1 MATATG
7 RGSGQ
12 SPANVTRFLKGID
25 FPAQKKD
32 LVQHARKNQAE
43 KDVMDLIQNME
54 EKEYASMADVMKSY
68 GNEPH
73 RTSGKESQPSKSRGQ
88 AKPQAKSQAKSQAHH
103 K

>member
-1 MATATG
+1 MATASG

-32 LVQHARKNQAE
+32 LIQHAKKNQAE

-54 EKEYASMADVMKSY
+54 ERDYESMADVMKSY
-68 GNEPH
+68 GKEPH
-73 RTSGKESQPSKSRGQ
+73 RTSGKESTSKESTTKGR
-88 AKPQAKSQAKSQAHH
+88 SQGKQSQAHH
-103 K
+103 R